1 MAKIWKAKQLEKALS
16 LKLPEGAAQTFGAV
30 KFNSQHIDKGD
41 LFIALSGARDGHEF
55 VADALDRGVSAAI
68 ISQDVDQSIDPK
80 KLIKVTDCL
89 EALHKLAEYKHT
101 HSKAK
106 FIAVTGSVG
115 KTTTKE
121 ALKMMLSA
129 YGKTCASHGTFN
141 NSLGV
146 PLTMAS
152 IDEDAE
158 YVVIEMG
165 MNAKGELSELS
176 KQVTPDIALITT
188 VSEGHIEFFNS
199 IEEIADAKC
208 EIFEGLDINTGI
220 AIINRDISTY
230 ERCIENVDT
239 ACLQNLTSFGKRIDA
254 NVRLVSYEVM
264 EDYSTRVKYN
274 VAGEEIELAMG
285 AIPVHLCENLAAAF
299 AVVNALGLDV
309 ELAANA
315 ITDFQPVLGRG
326 RVVSID
332 RAGKSY
338 DIICD
343 YYNSNPQSLQAS
355 LLNLSQSKGQ
365 NKVAIL
371 GDMGELGKRSNDLHK
386 CMVPYIKDAGI
397 SKLFLVGSAM
407 GVLSKDFSEN
417 ISVQCYSGAG
427 ELAAEIDKHI
437 SGDETILI
445 KGSRGMKLEK
455 IAVALGVE
463 NVL

>member
-1 MAKIWKAKQLEKALS
+1 MPKIWKAKQLEEALL
-16 LKLPEGAAQTFGAV
+16 LKLPEGAPQAYGPV
-30 KFNSQHIDKGD
+30 KFNSQHVDKGD
-41 LFIALSGARDGHEF
+41 LFIALGGVRDGHEF
-55 VADALDRGVSAAI
+55 VADALARGASAAI
-68 ISQDVDQSIDPK
+68 ISQDVDSSIDQK
-80 KLIKVTDCL
+80 KLIKVSDCL
-89 EALHKLAEYKHT
+89 DALQKLAEYKHT

-106 FIAVTGSVG
+106 LIAITGSVG
-115 KTTTKE
+115 KTSTKE

-152 IDEDAE
+152 IDDDAE

-176 KQVTPDIALITT
+176 NQVTPDVALITT
-188 VSEGHIEFFNS
+188 ISEGHIEFFNS

-230 ERCIENVDT
+230 ERCIENIDA
-239 ACLQNLTSFGKRIDA
+239 ACLWNLTSFGKRVDA

-264 EDYSTRVKYN
+264 EDYSTRIKYN
-274 VAGEEIELAMG
+274 VAGEEIELSMG
-285 AIPVHLCENLAAAF
+285 AIPLHLCENLAAAF
-299 AVVNALGLDV
+299 AVVDALGLDI
-309 ELAANA
+309 EPAASA
-315 ITDFQPVLGRG
+315 ITGCQPVLGRG
-326 RVVSID
+326 RVISID
-332 RAGKSY
+332 RGGKSY
-338 DIICD
+338 EIICD

-355 LLNLSQSKGQ
+355 LLNLAQSKGES
-365 NKVAIL
+365 KVAIL
-371 GDMGELGKRSNDLHK
+371 GDMGELGKRSSALHK

-397 SKLFLVGSAM
+397 SKLFLVGAAM
-407 GVLSKDFSEN
+407 GFLAKDFPEN
-417 ISVQCYSGAG
+417 ISVQCYKSAD

-437 SGDETILI
+437 LGDEIILI

-455 IAVALGVE
+455 IASALGVE